1 MSRVDRSRLP
11 APGPDR
17 PFHFPRFVRR
27 QLPNGLELRAVTHR
41 SVPVASVA
49 LLVRGGSSVDPPDG
63 HGLVS
68 ITAGMIDEGSRG
80 QSALDIADRLA
91 RIGGELDVDVGM
103 DAVLLGLT
111 TLDRFLD
118 TGLELLH
125 EMVTEPT
132 LANDDF
138 NRIRNLRLER
148 LRQMKDH
155 AGAMAERAFARVV
168 YREHPYGHL
177 SLGSEAALNA
187 MTVDASR
194 ELHAALFTPEGSTL
208 IVVGD
213 RTEEELLDRAE
224 SAFANWRPSTGSGR
238 PELVEGRPVSR
249 ALPIDRDAA
258 LLPPPDEPEVRLA
271 IVSRPGAAQSEL
283 RIGHACAPR
292 STPDYHV
299 LLILN
304 TILGGDFVSRLNL
317 NLREQKGFTYG
328 VRTGFNLRRGIG
340 PFVMQTSVG
349 TDVTGPALSEAWKEI
364 RDIATVRPATDQE
377 VAQAFASVSKG
388 YPRSFETAGQV
399 ARSVAQLAL
408 HGLPDSYFEQFVP
421 KLARVTAN
429 DVTRAAQRYLDPSKM
444 TTVIV
449 GDLDKIAASLPGLGL
464 GPHRVLTV
472 D

>member
-1 MSRVDRSRLP
+1 VSPVDRSRLP
-11 APGPDR
+11 VPGADR
-17 PFHFPRFVRR
+17 PFHFPRSVRR
-27 QLPNGLELRAVTHR
+27 QLPNGLDLRAVTHR

-80 QSALDIADRLA
+80 QSALEIADRLA

-103 DAVLLGLT
+103 DAVLIGLT

-118 TGLELLH
+118 TGLALVH

-168 YREHPYGHL
+168 YRGHPYGHL

-187 MTVDASR
+187 MTVDACR
-194 ELHAALFTPEGSTL
+194 ALHAALFTPQGATL

-224 SAFANWRPSTGSGR
+224 SAFANWRP
-238 PELVEGRPVSR
+238 VS
-249 ALPIDRDAA
+249 AAMPIDREAA

-271 IVSRPGAAQSEL
+271 TVSRPGAAQSEL

-349 TDVTGPALSEAWKEI
+349 TDVTGPALNEAWKEI
-364 RDIATVRPATDQE
+364 RDIATTRPATDQE

-421 KLARVTAN
+421 KLAQVTAN
-429 DVTRAAQRYLDPSKM
+429 DVTRAAQRYLDPFKM

>member
-1 MSRVDRSRLP
+1 MSGVDRNRLP
-11 APGPDR
+11 VPGADR
-17 PFHFPRFVRR
+17 AFHFPRIVRR
-27 QLPNGLELRAVTHR
+27 QLANGLELRAVTHR
-41 SVPVASVA
+41 SVPVASMA
-49 LLVRGGSSVDPPDG
+49 LLVRGGSSADPPDA

-80 QSALDIADRLA
+80 RSALDIADALA
-91 RIGGELDVDVGM
+91 RIGGELDVDTGM
-103 DAVLLGLT
+103 DAVLVGLT

-118 TGLELLH
+118 PGLALLH

-138 NRIRNLRLER
+138 NRLRNLRLDR

-168 YREHPYGHL
+168 YRDHPYGHL
-177 SLGSEAALNA
+177 SLGSESALNA
-187 MTVDASR
+187 MTVDSAR
-194 ELHAALFTPEGSTL
+194 ALHAAMFTPGGSTL

-213 RTEEELLDRAE
+213 RPEEELLDSAE
-224 SAFANWRPSTGSGR
+224 AAFGGWRPSAGSGR
-238 PELVEGRPVSR
+238 PERVEGRAVANAMPMN
-249 ALPIDRDAA
+249 RDAA
-258 LLPPPDEPEVRLA
+258 LLPPPDEPEARLA
-271 IVSRPGAAQSEL
+271 MVPRPGAAQSEL

-340 PFVMQTSVG
+340 PFVMHTSVG
-349 TDVTGPALSEAWKEI
+349 TDVTGPALAEAWKEI
-364 RDIATVRPATDQE
+364 RDIATTRPATDQE
-377 VAQAFASVSKG
+377 VAHAFASVSKG

-421 KLARVTAN
+421 KLAQVTAK
-429 DVTRAAQRYLDPSKM
+429 DVTRAAQQYLDPSKM

-449 GDLDKIAASLPGLGL
+449 GDLDKIAASLSGLGL

-472 D
+472 E